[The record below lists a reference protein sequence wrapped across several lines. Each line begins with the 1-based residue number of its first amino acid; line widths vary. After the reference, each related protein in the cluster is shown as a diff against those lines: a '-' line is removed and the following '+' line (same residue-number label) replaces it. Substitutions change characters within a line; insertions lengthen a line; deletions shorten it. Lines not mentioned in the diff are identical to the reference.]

1 MTLKERVIVETYT
14 GYCMTSGEE
23 RNEVYKY
30 MQEIMERPVCTHELA
45 SKEIQQE
52 LHEKSKDDFVN
63 LCRNQKPDF
72 DVYELLIKIKG
83 IGKAHCCRILCNG
96 ECPNCDHSSMMQS
109 ILDTIR
115 KAVSDGKIN

>member
-23 RNEVYKY
+23 MNEVYKY
-30 MQEIMERPVCTHELA
+30 MQEIMGRPVYTHELA

-52 LHEKSKDDFVN
+52 LHEKSKEDFVN

-72 DVYELLIKIKG
+72 DAKNIIE
-83 IGKAHCCRILCNG
+83 
-96 ECPNCDHSSMMQS
+96 Q
-109 ILDTIR
+109 LDAQI
-115 KAVSDGKIN
+115 S